1 MTGIPFQSIPGLILI
16 LCAVLLSSSSRGAG
30 PPPVSIVDYMKSI
43 DLDSSFDNRKKLFAE
58 KWPGEEFKGTASQNT
73 RLLKTL
79 LEDSKRILLPLPST
93 SIENCTRFY
102 SDPEI
107 AKFLTKAFMENAS
120 KACIVTGTET
130 PQQKIREKLQEI
142 YRSSTPA
149 NGTQF
154 TPEEHKAIHDAAYK
168 AAGCKEDS
176 AAIWGWYVVDKASLP
191 KEVIKIAIDWFGECT
206 VTAD

>member
-1 MTGIPFQSIPGLILI
+1 
-16 LCAVLLSSSSRGAG
+16 
-30 PPPVSIVDYMKSI
+30 MKSI
-43 DLDSSFDNRKKLFAE
+43 DLDSSYDHRKKLFTE
-58 KWPGEEFKGTASQNT
+58 KWPGEEYKGTSSQNT
-73 RLLKTL
+73 RLLKIL
-79 LEDSKRILLPLPST
+79 LADGKSVLLPLPSA
-93 SIENCTRFY
+93 SIESCTRFY

-120 KACIVTGTET
+120 KACVVTGTET
-130 PQQKIREKLQEI
+130 PQKKIREKLQEM

-149 NGTQF
+149 NGKQF
-154 TPEEHKAIHDAAYK
+154 TPQEHKAIHDAAYK

-176 AAIWGWYVVDKASLP
+176 ARIWGWYVVDKASLP